1 MESIYILARWEG
13 SAHDRRV
20 LGDVIFI
27 GGLQIPSDRYLLAD
41 AGYSNSDYTL
51 TPYRGVRY
59 HLKEQAI
66 ANRKPENKGELFN
79 F

>member
-27 GGLQIPSDRYLLAD
+27 GGLQIPSD
-41 AGYSNSDYTL
+41 
-51 TPYRGVRY
+51 
-59 HLKEQAI
+59 
-66 ANRKPENKGELFN
+66 
-79 F
+79 